1 MRNPPV
7 AFLRAAL
14 YTRVSTLDQHT
25 ENQLPDLQ
33 QFAAARGWTIV
44 ETYTDHGV
52 SGSKERRPGLDAM
65 LRDARRRRFDVLIV
79 WRLDR
84 LGRSLRHLVTVLDEF
99 QHLGVAFVA
108 LNQAI
113 DTTTPAGRLQMHLL
127 AAFAEY
133 ERASIQ
139 ERVRAGRARVRARGQ
154 VLGRPRHAAARELA
168 TVAGLSHA
176 EAARRLGVSVATVKR
191 WRREARGSNS
201 PSSAS
206 SLSPDFAIKPAYT
219 M

>member
-1 MRNPPV
+1 M
-7 AFLRAAL
+7 RAAI

-25 ENQLPDLQ
+25 ENQLPDLE

-44 ETYTDHGV
+44 ETYTDHGI
-52 SGSKERRPGLDAM
+52 SGSTERRPGLDA
-65 LRDARRRRFDVLIV
+65 LIRDARRRRFDALIV

-84 LGRSLRHLVTVLDEF
+84 LGRSLRHLVTLLDEL
-99 QHLGVAFVA
+99 QHLGIAFVA

-139 ERVRAGRARVRARGQ
+139 ERVRAGLARVRANGQ
-154 VLGRPRHAAARELA
+154 TLGRPRHQGAGDLAA
-168 TVAGLSHA
+168 VVGLSHA
-176 EAARRLGVSVATVKR
+176 EAARRLGVSVASVKR
-191 WRREARGSNS
+191 WRREAGSKTLAQTEPVS
-201 PSSAS
+201 PCFVEESGCVG
-206 SLSPDFAIKPAYT
+206 
-219 M
+219 

>member
-1 MRNPPV
+1 M
-7 AFLRAAL
+7 RAAI

-25 ENQLPDLQ
+25 ENQLPDLE

-44 ETYTDHGV
+44 QTYSDHI
-52 SGSKERRPGLDAM
+52 SGSKERRPGLDG
-65 LRDARRRRFDVLIV
+65 LVRDARRRRFDALIV

-84 LGRSLRHLVTVLDEF
+84 LGRSLRHLVTLLDEL
-99 QHLGVAFVA
+99 QHLGIAFVA

-139 ERVRAGRARVRARGQ
+139 ERVRAGLARVRARGQ
-154 VLGRPRHAAARELA
+154 TLGRPRHQSAGDLA
-168 TVAGLSHA
+168 VVVGLSHA
-176 EAARRLGVSVATVKR
+176 EAARRLGVSVASVKR
-191 WRREARGSNS
+191 WRREAGSKT
-201 PSSAS
+201 PAPGEQ
-206 SLSPDFAIKPAYT
+206 LSPCFVQESGCIG
-219 M
+219 

>member
-1 MRNPPV
+1 M
-7 AFLRAAL
+7 RAAI

-25 ENQLPDLQ
+25 ENQLPDLE

-44 ETYTDHGV
+44 QTYTDHGI
-52 SGSKERRPGLDAM
+52 SGSKERRPGLDA
-65 LRDARRRRFDVLIV
+65 LIRDARRRRFDALIV

-84 LGRSLRHLVTVLDEF
+84 LGRSLRHLVTLLDEL
-99 QHLGVAFVA
+99 QHLGIAFVA

-139 ERVRAGRARVRARGQ
+139 ERVRAGLARVRAKGQ
-154 VLGRPRHAAARELA
+154 TLGRPRHQSAGDLAA
-168 TVAGLSHA
+168 VAGLSHA
-176 EAARRLGVSVATVKR
+176 RAASQLGVSVASVKR
-191 WRREARGSNS
+191 WRREAGSKTPVRSATVS
-201 PSSAS
+201 PGFVQESAG
-206 SLSPDFAIKPAYT
+206 IR
-219 M
+219 